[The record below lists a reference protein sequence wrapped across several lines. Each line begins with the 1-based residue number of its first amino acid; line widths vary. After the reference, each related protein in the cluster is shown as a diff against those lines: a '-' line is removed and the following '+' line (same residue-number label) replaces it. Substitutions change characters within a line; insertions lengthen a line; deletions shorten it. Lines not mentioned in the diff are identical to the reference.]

1 MFSWLYI
8 MNIIFNFSPNFSK
21 KLRIKS
27 EIKFVILHYTGMQS
41 EIESIKRLKNP
52 WSKVSCHYLI
62 NRKGQIIQ
70 MIKDR
75 NIAWHAGKSK
85 WKKYKNLNY
94 NSLGIELVNK
104 GHRISYQNFPKE
116 QINSLIK
123 LCKFLKKKYAIKKEN
138 FLGHSD
144 IAPLRKIDPGEKFP
158 WKKLS
163 KHNLG
168 RWYRPNK
175 KKLNIK
181 DKDMKKIFFI
191 NLKKIGYRY
200 FDLNRRNL
208 GDKKI
213 VKSFQLHFLPKNIT
227 GRIDKKTFEICHF
240 LTKNL

>member
-94 NSLGIELVNK
+94 NSLGI
-104 GHRISYQNFPKE
+104 SW
-116 QINSLIK
+116 LIK
-123 LCKFLKKKYAIKKEN
+123 ATN
-138 FLGHSD
+138 
-144 IAPLRKIDPGEKFP
+144 
-158 WKKLS
+158 
-163 KHNLG
+163 
-168 RWYRPNK
+168 
-175 KKLNIK
+175 
-181 DKDMKKIFFI
+181 
-191 NLKKIGYRY
+191 
-200 FDLNRRNL
+200 
-208 GDKKI
+208 
-213 VKSFQLHFLPKNIT
+213 
-227 GRIDKKTFEICHF
+227 
-240 LTKNL
+240 